1 MKKKKKKIQPKTHPN
16 KMPDADLLRINK
28 LSILF
33 NNKELRAIEEYRR
46 KYAIR
51 NRSKLIR
58 DIVLST
64 VIRKFE
70 DDYPT
75 LF

>member
-1 MKKKKKKIQPKTHPN
+1 MKYKKRITEDMGRPKKNT
-16 KMPDADLLRINK
+16 DLLRINK
-28 LSILF
+28 QTILF
-33 NNKELRAIEEYRR
+33 NNKEIKAIDDYCK

-51 NRSKLIR
+51 NRSRLMREMI
-58 DIVLST
+58 LSSI
-64 VIRKFE
+64 IRKFE

>member
-1 MKKKKKKIQPKTHPN
+1 MGRPKKNT
-16 KMPDADLLRINK
+16 DLLRINK
-28 LSILF
+28 QTILF
-33 NNKELRAIEEYRR
+33 NNKEIKAIDDYCK

-51 NRSKLIR
+51 NRSRLMREMI
-58 DIVLST
+58 LSSI
-64 VIRKFE
+64 IRKFE